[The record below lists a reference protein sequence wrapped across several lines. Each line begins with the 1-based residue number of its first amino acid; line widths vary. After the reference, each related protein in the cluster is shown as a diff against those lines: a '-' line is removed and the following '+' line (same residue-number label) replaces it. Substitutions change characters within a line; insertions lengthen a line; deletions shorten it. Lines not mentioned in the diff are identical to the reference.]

1 MPNHDLTIKKTLQE
15 DKKLAY
21 SSNEERELRLKYPFA
36 NIFIQFPTTGDSVTF
51 PAYLKNLQDSFTPNF
66 TPVSVFG
73 RMDDIPIY
81 QSTKR
86 SLSFTLTMPAY
97 NEPHARQILK
107 DINTIIKNLYPS
119 YVNTNAKD
127 TRILNAPP
135 LIRIKFAN
143 LICDYTNPSRGLLG
157 YVNGQI
163 GITHGL
169 DTNGMFLVE
178 SEGDGVIYAKTYEVQ
193 FNMNVL
199 HEETPGFD
207 EDDHFMGNENF
218 PYAVD
223 SSSTNFFN
231 EQIDGDA
238 NTVATGTDASR
249 LAGSTGTSA
258 GKELTKNTNIITKQ
272 GNG

>member
-231 EQIDGDA
+231 EQVDGDA
-238 NTVATGTDASR
+238 NTAATGTDASR
-249 LAGSTGTSA
+249 LAGSTGGSG
-258 GKELTKNTNIITKQ
+258 GKELAKNSKTITRQ
-272 GNG
+272 VNG

>member
-1 MPNHDLTIKKTLQE
+1 VPNHDLTIKKTLQE

-36 NIFIQFPTTGDSVTF
+36 NMFIQFPTTGDSVTF

-66 TPVSVFG
+66 TAVSVFG

-86 SLSFTLTMPAY
+86 SLSFSLTMPAY

-169 DTNGMFLVE
+169 DTSGMFLIE
-178 SEGDGVIYAKTYEVQ
+178 DEGDGVIYAKTYEIQ

-199 HEETPGFD
+199 HEETPGFA

-231 EQIDGDA
+231 EQVDGDA
-238 NTVATGTDASR
+238 NTAATGTDASR
-249 LAGSTGTSA
+249 LAGSTGGSG
-258 GKELTKNTNIITKQ
+258 GKELIKNSKAILTKQ
-272 GNG
+272 GN

>member
-1 MPNHDLTIKKTLQE
+1 VPNHDLTIKKTLQE

-36 NIFIQFPTTGDSVTF
+36 NIFIQFPTTGDGVTF
-51 PAYLKNLQDSFTPNF
+51 PAYLKSLQDSFTPNF

-86 SLSFTLTMPAY
+86 SLSFSLTMPAF

-169 DTNGMFLVE
+169 DTSGMFLIE
-178 SEGDGVIYAKTYEVQ
+178 DEGDGVIYAKTYEIQ

-199 HEETPGFD
+199 HEETPGFA

-231 EQIDGDA
+231 EQVDGDA
-238 NTVATGTDASR
+238 NTAATGTKASR
-249 LAGSTGTSA
+249 LAGSTGGSG
-258 GKELTKNTNIITKQ
+258 GKELAKISKSITKQ